1 MKLQQE
7 WQTREKYVYFWT
19 LLSLAYWLT
28 YKMLLAAFTKASCL
42 ISIEQAQSDENL
54 ILLTSLRNLGT
65 SHLPHVLSA
74 EPQLCR

>member
-28 YKMLLAAFTKASCL
+28 YKMLLAAFTTASCL
-42 ISIEQAQSDENL
+42 SSIDQAK
-54 ILLTSLRNLGT
+54 II
-65 SHLPHVLSA
+65 A
-74 EPQLCR
+74 KIIA